1 MSDTP
6 NKKPAKKAQPKKAQ
20 PKPTASSKQPAKRGR
35 PPKKAQPK
43 VEAKPKEVASDIEE
57 FLDELER
64 VVASEP
70 VDRDEDS
77 VVVRTNDVK
86 SASLRKRMLK
96 WFKK

>member
-43 VEAKPKEVASDIEE
+43 VEAKPKGVASNVEE

-64 VVASEP
+64 IVASEP
-70 VDRDEDS
+70 VDHEDS

-96 WFKK
+96 WFRK